1 MPKKDYRIF
10 INDKFEPIITVP
22 FRQKQLEL
30 VYDILYEKVGELR
43 DSFTEENKDT
53 NVPMQTELL
62 RVNRKL
68 NYALQELIKFRV
80 QYRDSE
86 PI

>member
-22 FRQKQLEL
+22 FRKKQLEM
-30 VYDILYEKVGELR
+30 VYDILYEKIGELI
-43 DSFTEENKDT
+43 DNYTEENKDT

-68 NYALQELIKFRV
+68 NYALQKLIELRG
-80 QYRDSE
+80 
-86 PI
+86 